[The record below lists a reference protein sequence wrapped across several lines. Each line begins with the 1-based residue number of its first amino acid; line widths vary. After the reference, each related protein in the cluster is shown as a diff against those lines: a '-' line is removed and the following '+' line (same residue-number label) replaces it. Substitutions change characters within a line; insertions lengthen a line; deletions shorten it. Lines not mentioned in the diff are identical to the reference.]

1 MVPSPQQRSYHLLGL
16 DVTPVP
22 RPHACTLEERG
33 FVYQPNLVRGN
44 KPINIGHAYSI
55 LAELPEKVSPYQA
68 PWSIPL
74 SGQRVGID
82 QSDKSVGIEQIQQLL
97 SNPELP
103 WAKKLSVLAVDSA
116 YGVCPFLFKQAQHEN
131 LVTLAR
137 VRSNR
142 VFYQSPPLCEE
153 PAGRGHPLW
162 YGERFDLKDESTWH
176 QPDETIEF
184 DTTTARGRL
193 IHVSISAWR
202 QMLMRGS
209 KDCPMHQHPFTL
221 HRILLRDAETG
232 KAIFKRPMWL
242 IAIGKR
248 RHELSPRESYQDYC
262 QRFDLEHLFRFSK
275 QKLLMGA
282 YQTPE
287 GDYEENWIQL
297 SLLAYVQ
304 LWAARELTVH
314 LPRPWERYLP
324 QPPQGRIT
332 PSNVQ
337 RDWNRITAQMGTPA
351 AAPKPRGK
359 SPGRL
364 KGQSQPPRERQ
375 PVIKKGKKAEKKQPV
390 TT

>member
-1 MVPSPQQRSYHLLGL
+1 MVPSPQQRSFHLLGL
-16 DVTPVP
+16 DVTPIP
-22 RPHACTLEERG
+22 RPHAQTLEERG
-33 FVYQPNLVRGN
+33 FVYQPNQIRGN

-55 LAELPEKVSPYQA
+55 LAELPEKVGPYQA

-82 QSDKSVGIEQIQQLL
+82 QSDKSVGMEQIQQLL
-97 SNPELP
+97 SDPELP
-103 WAKKLSVLAVDSA
+103 WAKKLCVLAVDSA
-116 YGVCPFLFKQAQHEN
+116 YGVCPFLSKQAQHEN
-131 LVTLAR
+131 LITLAR

-184 DTTTARGRL
+184 DATTARGRL

-209 KDCPMHQHPFTL
+209 RDCPMHQYPFTL
-221 HRILLRDAETG
+221 QRILLRDAETG
-232 KAIFKRPMWL
+232 KPIFKRPMWL

-248 RHELSPRESYQDYC
+248 RHELSPRESCGAYG

-275 QKLLMGA
+275 QKLLLGA

-287 GDYEENWIQL
+287 VVHEENWVQL

-304 LWAARELTVH
+304 LWAARTLAVH

-337 RDWNRITAQMGTPA
+337 RDWNRIIAQMGTPA
-351 AAPKPRGK
+351 VAPKPRGK

-390 TT
+390 TA

>member
-22 RPHACTLEERG
+22 RPHAQTLEERG

-55 LAELPEKVSPYQA
+55 LAELPEKVGPYQA

-97 SNPELP
+97 NDPELP
-103 WAKKLSVLAVDSA
+103 WAKKLCVLAVDSA
-116 YGVCPFLFKQAQHEN
+116 YGVCPFLSKQAQHEN

-142 VFYQSPPLCEE
+142 VFYQSPPMCEE

-162 YGERFDLKDESTWH
+162 YGKRFDLKDESTWH

-193 IHVSISAWR
+193 IHVSISAWS

-221 HRILLRDAETG
+221 QRILLRDAETG

-242 IAIGKR
+242 ITIGKR
-248 RHELSPRESYQDYC
+248 RHELSPRESYPPTF
-262 QRFDLEHLFRFSK
+262 RTTNHVTVILHMLESCSSQFLTDFVEFS
-275 QKLLMGA
+275 
-282 YQTPE
+282 
-287 GDYEENWIQL
+287 
-297 SLLAYVQ
+297 
-304 LWAARELTVH
+304 
-314 LPRPWERYLP
+314 WER
-324 QPPQGRIT
+324 GR
-332 PSNVQ
+332 SNLRVFS
-337 RDWNRITAQMGTPA
+337 RMDKIPTAG
-351 AAPKPRGK
+351 G
-359 SPGRL
+359 
-364 KGQSQPPRERQ
+364 
-375 PVIKKGKKAEKKQPV
+375 
-390 TT
+390 

>member
-22 RPHACTLEERG
+22 RPHARTLEERG

-55 LAELPEKVSPYQA
+55 VAELPEKVAPYQA

-74 SGQRVGID
+74 IGQRVGID
-82 QSDKSVGIEQIQQLL
+82 QSDKSVGMEQIQQLL
-97 SNPELP
+97 SDPELP
-103 WAKKLSVLAVDSA
+103 WAKKLCVLAVDSA
-116 YGVCPFLFKQAQHEN
+116 YGVCPFLSKQAQHEN

-153 PAGRGHPLW
+153 PAGREHPLW

-184 DTTTARGRL
+184 DTTTARGHL

-221 HRILLRDAETG
+221 QRILLRDAETG

-248 RHELSPRESYQDYC
+248 RHELSPRESYPAYC

-351 AAPKPRGK
+351 VVPKPRGK
-359 SPGRL
+359 PPGRL

-375 PVIKKGKKAEKKQPV
+375 PVIKKAKKAEKNQPV
-390 TT
+390 TA